1 MNPHNWG
8 HPPINSVNEFA
19 VQLYLIWA
27 DDFESCGYP
36 RVIAP
41 SCFKLLYTS
50 DGDDGLGIW
59 CLKSLAIRFFLVD
72 PPLCRGEEERLVI
85 IRFGH
90 DYDSECMKRPG

>member
-1 MNPHNWG
+1 MDPHNWG

-19 VQLYLIWA
+19 VQLYLISA

-59 CLKSLAIRFFLVD
+59 CLKSLARFFLVD